1 MGCVARIV
9 TCFLTC
15 FVMIGMERVYGDNR
29 FDGLDAYV
37 AAAKDRWGVPGLAV
51 AVVKD
56 GEVVLARGYGLCE
69 LGTNRNVSPDTAFD
83 IASCAKSF
91 TAAGLALLID
101 DGKLQWDDPVVKHL
115 PEFQLG
121 DAYLTNHITV
131 RDLLSHRTGLPR
143 GDELFNSPPNL
154 TPQEI
159 LRRINHLTP
168 QAELRTKYIYSNA
181 MYFVAD
187 QVLERASGQSWDQ
200 FFRQRIFKPLG
211 MDATTFS
218 VNDVPLDRLAVRHW
232 RSDEGIVPRPAAASF
247 GIQTTVLD
255 MAKFLQM
262 QLAVGE
268 YDGQRI
274 ISPARVRDMQALQ
287 FSIPILARP
296 KNNIYASHFFGSG
309 LGWAV
314 LDYRGHKI
322 LRHGGA
328 WGAAVALLPDKNLGV
343 VVLSNIDL
351 EILADMLT
359 YDLLDAYLAGPQVA
373 WDQAKWESTWL
384 KYEGPGKAYRPRDE
398 AKARLAESRIPNT
411 SPTRPLSEYAA
422 PYHSDLYGDIVIT
435 HRSGQ
440 LVLEFAGFTTPLT
453 HWHNDSFYIRSP
465 TRSTYDWFLTFAS
478 ADANRPTSLVVKH
491 IGWDKNEPDHVFSR
505 KQ

>member
-1 MGCVARIV
+1 MTRPILAIAILLLGASAHA
-9 TCFLTC
+9 
-15 FVMIGMERVYGDNR
+15 DDR
-29 FDGLDAYV
+29 FAGLDPYV
-37 AAAKDRWGVPGLAV
+37 AAAMQRWEVPGVAL

-56 GEVVLARGYGLCE
+56 GELVLARGYGLCE
-69 LGTNRNVSPDTAFD
+69 LGTNRIVTPETAFD
-83 IASCAKSF
+83 IASCAKTF
-91 TAAGLALLID
+91 TAASLALLID

-121 DAYLTNHITV
+121 DAYLTSHITI

-200 FFRQRIFKPLG
+200 FIRQQILKPLG

-218 VNDVPLDRLAVRHW
+218 VNDVPRDHLAVRHW
-232 RSDEGIVPRPAAASF
+232 RSDDGIVPRPAAASF

-262 QLAVGE
+262 QLAEGE
-268 YDGQRI
+268 YAGQRI
-274 ISPARVRDMQALQ
+274 MSQARVRDMQALQ
-287 FSIPILARP
+287 FSIPMLARP
-296 KNNIYASHFFGSG
+296 KNHIYSAQFFGSG

-328 WGAAVALLPDKNLGV
+328 WGAAGALVPDKNLCV

-351 EILADMLT
+351 EGLADMLT

-398 AKARLAESRIPNT
+398 AKTRLEQTRIAGTLP
-411 SPTRPLSEYAA
+411 SLPLEQYAA
-422 PYHSDLYGDIVIT
+422 TYRSQLYGDLIIT
-435 HRSGQ
+435 HNSGQ
-440 LVLEFAGFTTPLT
+440 LLADFAGFTTPLS
-453 HWHNDSFYIRSP
+453 HWHHDSFYVRGP
-465 TRSTYDWFLTFAS
+465 TRITYDWLLTFAPS
-478 ADANRPTSLVVKH
+478 AANPPASVIVKH
-491 IGWDKNEPDHVFSR
+491 VGWDQDEPDQVFLR
-505 KQ
+505 KP